1 MNTHKGIIVTLL
13 CFAMASCSKSPSS
26 IVTSQVYINT
36 DYICALSAANEFL
49 SAWRAR
55 HRDKGIAS
63 LSPRLLQTKGEQWWR
78 DEISGISNPHHEA
91 YEICN
96 GHRLA
101 DGRFVFDVWLYEHY
115 TGDVYYRG
123 KRWGADKIVLVKVGP
138 EKWKVD
144 EISSFSF

>member
-1 MNTHKGIIVTLL
+1 MNTHKGIIVLLL

-55 HRDKGIAS
+55 HRDKGIAP

-91 YEICN
+91 YEIYN
-96 GHRLA
+96 GHRLP
-101 DGRFVFDVWLYEHY
+101 DGRFAFDVWFYEHY

-123 KRWGADKIVLVKVGP
+123 KKWEADKIVLVKVRP

-144 EISSFSF
+144 EFSSWSF

>member
-55 HRDKGIAS
+55 HRDKGIAP

-96 GHRLA
+96 GHRLP
-101 DGRFVFDVWLYEHY
+101 DGRFVFDVRLYEHY

-123 KRWGADKIVLVKVGP
+123 KNGKPIK
-138 EKWKVD
+138 
-144 EISSFSF
+144 

>member
-63 LSPRLLQTKGEQWWR
+63 LSPRLLQTKGEQLWR
-78 DEISGISNPHHEA
+78 DVVSGISNPHHEA

-96 GHRLA
+96 GHRLP
-101 DGRFVFDVWLYEHY
+101 DGRFAFDVWFYEHY

-123 KRWGADKIVLVKVGP
+123 KRWEADKIVLVKVRP